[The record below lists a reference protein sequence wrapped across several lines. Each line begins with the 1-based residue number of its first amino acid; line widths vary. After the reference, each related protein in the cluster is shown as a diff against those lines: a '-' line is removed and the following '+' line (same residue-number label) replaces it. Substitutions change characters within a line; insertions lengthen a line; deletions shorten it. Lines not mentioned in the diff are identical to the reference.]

1 MTARIVEL
9 QADETPVGGRIVQN
23 ISWLT
28 LAIGATG
35 AAVAFALRRPDW
47 SKGIVVG
54 AILGWLNFRW
64 LKRGVTAVLSGPTG
78 QATPEKRRHVA
89 GSAVLAL
96 FRYALIGIPAHVI
109 LFIPVLQ
116 VRQRGCAF
124 WGRKCAASMAN
135 PSSCEMRSRTRH
147 RRWKNTK
154 SITQFVNHYL
164 GRLRWQFL
172 HASYH
177 AR

>member
-9 QADETPVGGRIVQN
+9 QADESPVGGRIVQN

-78 QATPEKRRHVA
+78 QATPEKRGNVA
-89 GSAVLAL
+89 RSAILAL
-96 FRYALIGIPAHVI
+96 FRYALIGVLAYVI
-109 LFIPVLQ
+109 FIYLQ
-116 VRQRGCAF
+116 VPLGSLAMGLCAL
-124 WGRKCAASMAN
+124 GAATIAASVW
-135 PSSCEMRSRTRH
+135 E
-147 RRWKNTK
+147 
-154 SITQFVNHYL
+154 I
-164 GRLRWQFL
+164 LRPVK
-172 HASYH
+172 
-177 AR
+177 